1 MRKQQTDSKPFIFF
15 FLVFPYSIS
24 GGFATVT
31 LPFLL
36 IERGYSVSTTAMITS
51 FGISANIIRF
61 LWAPITDLTL
71 SLHKW
76 YLIGITLC
84 ASTLMLFCFIP
95 LNINSSGLLAAV
107 VFLSQFAATF
117 VVNPVGGFAA
127 RTVAREK
134 IGRAGGWYQAGNLGG
149 AGLGGGAGL
158 WLSNHFSYQVA
169 VFTLSAA
176 MLCCILA
183 LYAVPQVY
191 AEKAGN
197 LKEGFKIVVHDIKV
211 LFRSPIALFTTA
223 MIVAP
228 VGVGAAANIWS
239 SIATD
244 WHATP
249 DTVALVTG
257 LLSGIVCTVGC
268 VFGGWI
274 ADKMGKWWAFFG
286 SGTLMASVTLFM
298 SIFDLTS
305 SNYVIGV
312 LFYAFMMGFANASFS
327 AVVLHAI
334 GKGLVSTKYALL
346 TSISNVASV
355 YMTTFDG
362 WMHDSYNINAMLVGE
377 TVLGL
382 GVVAVSVLILYLFKF
397 DKAAQTT
404 D

>member
-1 MRKQQTDSKPFIFF
+1 
-15 FLVFPYSIS
+15 
-24 GGFATVT
+24 
-31 LPFLL
+31 
-36 IERGYSVSTTAMITS
+36 
-51 FGISANIIRF
+51 
-61 LWAPITDLTL
+61 
-71 SLHKW
+71 
-76 YLIGITLC
+76 
-84 ASTLMLFCFIP
+84 
-95 LNINSSGLLAAV
+95 
-107 VFLSQFAATF
+107 
-117 VVNPVGGFAA
+117 
-127 RTVAREK
+127 
-134 IGRAGGWYQAGNLGG
+134 
-149 AGLGGGAGL
+149 
-158 WLSNHFSYQVA
+158 
-169 VFTLSAA
+169 
-176 MLCCILA
+176 
-183 LYAVPQVY
+183 
-191 AEKAGN
+191 
-197 LKEGFKIVVHDIKV
+197 
-211 LFRSPIALFTTA
+211 